1 MNVTTEEPILVV
13 SESGEAEV
21 TTIDELIEES
31 QGDAV
36 EVIETTIDD
45 VQDTVQEI
53 EDTVDRI
60 ESNQHLSEDAN
71 TWLRQQITD
80 LSTQLAT
87 AVQTI
92 SALQT
97 TVTELLLSQNTVIQD
112 VVLQLRDNSKSMS
125 QSNPEP
131 TAEQSTDQ
139 QTQAQELEILENAES
154 VTEAIAEA
162 VTHPVVSQA
171 PGQQKINWI

>member
-1 MNVTTEEPILVV
+1 MDVTTEEPILVV

-21 TTIDELIEES
+21 TTIDELIEET

-112 VVLQLRDNSKSMS
+112 VVLQLRDNSKLTS
-125 QSNPEP
+125 QSNPVP
-131 TAEQSTDQ
+131 TAEPSTDQ

-171 PGQQKINWI
+171 PGKQKINWI